1 MRVGLANGCFD
12 LFHEGH
18 ARFLW
23 EAKKYC
29 DWLIVGVNTDE
40 SIRRAKGPSRPYDLL
55 RYRMNEVSRYADL
68 TVSFDGDSRDLIREF
83 QPGIVIRGG
92 DQRFDVEAPAVVFL
106 PRFGEVSTSMLGR
119 RLFREG
125 KL

>member
-18 ARFLW
+18 GRFLW

-40 SIRRAKGPSRPYDLL
+40 SIRRLKGPSRPYDSLHH
-55 RYRMNEVSRYADL
+55 RMNEVSRYADM
-68 TVSFDGDSRDLIREF
+68 TVSCEDPELLALEYKPFV
-83 QPGIVIRGG
+83 VIRGG
-92 DQRFDVEAPAVVFL
+92 DQRFDVKAPVVVFL
-106 PRFGEVSTSMLGR
+106 PRYGEISTTKLAQER
-119 RLFREG
+119 RP
-125 KL
+125 